1 MLARGKRRIRR
12 AKIRKMITYQE
23 IYDVLRKEKYNEAL
37 QTLPDNFLQDVAAY
51 LNEKKNI
58 VAREGNLFSDTLRM
72 TRKQLDN
79 ALSIMKEILAI
90 RQRKV
95 LDLAFIAAAT
105 GISKRDTESLLE
117 HEQALFNTAIKQ
129 LEQNQETLALIL
141 NGQAKKEKDLKNLFV
156 RFKEGVP
163 AFLDASGNE
172 LGPFKKGDVANL
184 PKEIAEILLTDNKTA
199 LIEDEK

>member
-1 MLARGKRRIRR
+1 
-12 AKIRKMITYQE
+12 MITYQE

-37 QTLPDNFLQDVAAY
+37 QALPENFLQDVGTY
-51 LNEKKNI
+51 LNEKKSI

-79 ALSIMKEILAI
+79 ALSIIKEILAI

-95 LDLAFIAAAT
+95 LDLAFVAAAT

-117 HEQALFNTAIKQ
+117 HEQGLFNVTVKQ
-129 LEQNQETLALIL
+129 LEQNHLNVTAVL
-141 NGQAKKEKDLKNLFV
+141 NGQVHEEKDLKNLFV
-156 RFKEGVP
+156 RFKEEVP
-163 AFLDASGNE
+163 AFLDANGNE

-184 PKEIAEILLTDNKTA
+184 PKEIAEILISDNKTA
-199 LIEDEK
+199 PIDEEK

>member
-1 MLARGKRRIRR
+1 
-12 AKIRKMITYQE
+12 MITYQE